1 MKVKSNCRICVNCGF
16 EFEVENNQI
25 ISFSP
30 DKSHPYSK
38 GYSCPKGI
46 AGIQFQQGDK
56 NRIQSSLKRNA
67 SGEFQE
73 IDSTQANYEIG
84 TKLSSIVE
92 EYGPRSVALYFGT
105 GAYQN
110 TLGNIMSK
118 AWLSGVGPPNFFSS
132 MTIDQSSHWLTAA
145 RMGVFLGGRPE
156 VSEVDVALL
165 SGTNPVVSHK
175 GYPALP
181 SNALAPNQ
189 SFRAAKRRGQKLI
202 VVDPR
207 RTETAR
213 FADIH
218 LQIKPGQ
225 DAVLYAG
232 LIHLLFRNGYTDK
245 EFCRRFVANDRRLE
259 QATEPFTPEY
269 VAEVTGIDS
278 SLIEGAAK
286 MFGSASKPNAACGT
300 GTAMGPN
307 SNLADFLLES
317 MNALR
322 GAYRRFGDKVSNHL
336 PLLGTQPVDAVAPPN
351 RTWERGEKCRSQD
364 IGKIFGEFPTALLP
378 DEILLRGN
386 NKIRALIVFGG
397 NPPVAF
403 PDPIKTNT
411 ALADL
416 DLLVTLDHRWTETT
430 ELSHY
435 VVATSTQYERHDL
448 TSWGE
453 FFAERSYLQYFPP
466 IIEKPNQVQ
475 HDWEFFWEIS
485 KYMGIEL
492 DFKYVVMG
500 DDYPALESGK
510 LVSLENKPDPE
521 ELLDWICSRKGLSL
535 EQIENS
541 KSTMWNPEGEL
552 FVKAQPEG
560 QNEKLDVCP
569 DDIFFDLTKLAQTSL
584 EQANE
589 EIGTYRLAVRRL
601 TAVLNSHYWQSNYAK
616 RRYPTNFAF
625 MNSEDM
631 AKEGLSDGGRVE
643 ISSSFGRIV
652 TKVRR
657 DDQVKEGVISIPH
670 CFNDKSNEESG
681 NNLDSSLVS
690 QLIPLDQQSC
700 EAINFMP
707 HMTGFSVHVQLV

>member
-1 MKVKSNCRICVNCGF
+1 MKVKSNCRICINCGF
-16 EFEVENNQI
+16 EFEIENNQI

-30 DKSHPYSK
+30 DASHPYSK
-38 GYSCPKGI
+38 GYACPKGI
-46 AGIQFQQGDK
+46 AGIQFQQGGES
-56 NRIQSSLKRNA
+56 RIQSSLKRNA
-67 SGEFQE
+67 RGEFQE
-73 IDSTQANYEIG
+73 IDTTQVNYEIG
-84 TKLSSIVE
+84 TKLSSIIE

-118 AWLSGVGPPNFFSS
+118 AWLSGVGSPNFFSS

-181 SNALAPNQ
+181 SNAMAPHRN
-189 SFRAAKRRGQKLI
+189 FRAAKQRGQKLI

-232 LIHLLFRNGYTDK
+232 LVHLLFKNGHTDR
-245 EFCRRFVANDRRLE
+245 EFCRRFVKNDRRLE
-259 QATEPFTPEY
+259 QATEPFAPEY
-269 VAEVTGIDS
+269 VAERTGIDI

-286 MFGSASKPNAACGT
+286 MFGTASKPNAACGT
-300 GTAMGPN
+300 GTAMAPN

-322 GAYRRFGDKVSNHL
+322 GAYRRSGDKVSNQL
-336 PLLGTQPVDAVAPPN
+336 PLLGTEPVEAVAPPN

-386 NKIRALIVFGG
+386 EKIRALIVFGG
-397 NPPVAF
+397 NPCVAF
-403 PDPIKTNT
+403 PDPIKTYA

-416 DLLVTLDHRWTETT
+416 DLLVTLDHRITETT

-435 VVATSTQYERHDL
+435 VVSTSTQYERHDL

-453 FFAERSYLQYFPP
+453 FFTNRSYLQYFPP
-466 IIEKPNQVQ
+466 IIEKRNEIQ

-485 KYMGIEL
+485 KLMGIDL
-492 DFKYVVMG
+492 DFKYVIMG
-500 DDYPALESGK
+500 DDYPALKSGK
-510 LVSLENKPDPE
+510 LLSIENKPNPE
-521 ELLDWICSRKGLSL
+521 ELLDW
-535 EQIENS
+535 
-541 KSTMWNPEGEL
+541 
-552 FVKAQPEG
+552 
-560 QNEKLDVCP
+560 
-569 DDIFFDLTKLAQTSL
+569 DL
-584 EQANE
+584 
-589 EIGTYRLAVRRL
+589 
-601 TAVLNSHYWQSNYAK
+601 
-616 RRYPTNFAF
+616 
-625 MNSEDM
+625 
-631 AKEGLSDGGRVE
+631 
-643 ISSSFGRIV
+643 
-652 TKVRR
+652 
-657 DDQVKEGVISIPH
+657 
-670 CFNDKSNEESG
+670 
-681 NNLDSSLVS
+681 
-690 QLIPLDQQSC
+690 
-700 EAINFMP
+700 
-707 HMTGFSVHVQLV
+707 